1 MKPSRLLRLGLGAL
15 SALTLSACQSLAFG
29 VANHGLARPDAS
41 AVYDPAHQLSLDVY
55 RPAAAVRNA
64 PVLVYF
70 YGGSWQHGAR
80 AHYRFVGRR
89 LASTG
94 AVVMVADYRLAPETV
109 FPGFVEDGARAVAWA
124 RTHAADYGAD
134 PARVFIG
141 GHSAGAQIAALLG
154 TDAHYLADQGVPR
167 SAIAGVIGLAGPY
180 DFRISG
186 ELTEVFGPPERWP
199 QAQPIGFV
207 DGDEPPFLLVSGR
220 RDSEV
225 EPRQTRDL
233 ADRLREAGGRVEVLW
248 LPGGHL
254 APLIDLYAHHRHP
267 ALLARI
273 RDFLR
278 GPLPN

>member
-29 VANHGLARPDAS
+29 IANHGQGQPDAT
-41 AVYDPAHQLSLDVY
+41 AVYDPVRQLSLDVY
-55 RPAAAVRNA
+55 RPVAAVHDA

-70 YGGSWQHGAR
+70 YGGSWQHGSR
-80 AHYRFVGRR
+80 SDYRFVGRR

-94 AVVMVADYRLAPETV
+94 AVVMIADYRLAPDTV

-124 RTHAADYGAD
+124 RAHAADYGAN
-134 PARVFIG
+134 PARIFLA

-180 DFRISG
+180 DFQISG
-186 ELTEVFGPPERWP
+186 ELTEVFGPPSRWP
-199 QAQPIGFV
+199 RAQPIGFV

-220 RDSEV
+220 KDTEV
-225 EPRQTRDL
+225 EPRQTEDL
-233 ADRLREAGGRVEVLW
+233 AERLRAAGGQVEVLW

-254 APLIDLYAHHRHP
+254 APLIDLYAPRRHP
-267 ALLARI
+267 ALLAWIGEFVRA
-273 RDFLR
+273 
-278 GPLPN
+278 P